1 MKPELS
7 TKQRAVWLLPILSI
21 AIVATLMFLSG
32 CGASRTNF
40 AAEKGNHTPD
50 EGPVNAEIEIKIE
63 NYVFV
68 PAEATIAPGTR
79 VTWVNKDDA
88 PHTAT
93 STDDR
98 FSSDGLD
105 TDDKYSFVFRE
116 KGDFSYYCALHP
128 HMKGVIKVQ

>member
-1 MKPELS
+1 
-7 TKQRAVWLLPILSI
+7 LPLLSI
-21 AIVATLMFLSG
+21 AIFATLMFLSG
-32 CGASRTNF
+32 CGASRASST
-40 AAEKGNHTPD
+40 AKIANHTPD
-50 EGPVNAEIEIKIE
+50 EGPVSAEIEIKIE
-63 NYVFV
+63 DYVFV

-79 VTWVNKDDA
+79 VTWVNKDED

-98 FSSDGLD
+98 FGSDGLD
-105 TDDKYSFVFRE
+105 TGDKYSFVFRE

>member
-1 MKPELS
+1 MKQELS
-7 TKQRAVWLLPILSI
+7 TKLRAVWLSPILSI
-21 AIVATLMFLSG
+21 AILSMGMFLSG
-32 CGASRTNF
+32 CGALRTTSIS
-40 AAEKGNHTPD
+40 EIGNHTAD
-50 EGPVNAEIEIKIE
+50 EGPVNAEVEITIEDF
-63 NYVFV
+63 VFV

-98 FSSDGLD
+98 FGSDGLD
-105 TDDKYSFVFRE
+105 TNDKYSFVFRE
-116 KGDFSYYCALHP
+116 KGDFQYYCALHP